1 MLFKP
6 ENIGVEFIFI
16 FDKQTI
22 GAVLTMALGGSCV
35 LIEMFIGVSGDAIK
49 DHLSEKKR
57 FVDILEKTHGSLTET
72 RVRSLN
78 CWSVKTYLKTGAS
91 ENIIKRNISCKSK

>member
-1 MLFKP
+1 MLFRS

-35 LIEMFIGVSGDAIK
+35 LIEMF
-49 DHLSEKKR
+49 
-57 FVDILEKTHGSLTET
+57 
-72 RVRSLN
+72 N
-78 CWSVKTYLKTGAS
+78 WSF
-91 ENIIKRNISCKSK
+91 R